1 MYNAKIMDHFQNPR
15 NTGELPD
22 ANGVGSYGSPNT
34 GDVTRIY
41 LKIVDGRIADIR
53 MQTFGS
59 AVAIASSS
67 MATELVK
74 GKSVDEAE
82 AITREAVSDAL
93 DGIPA
98 DKMQCSNL
106 APDAIKAAIADYRKR
121 LGTASG

>member
-15 NTGELPD
+15 NTGDLPG
-22 ANGVGSYGSPNT
+22 ANGVGSHGSPNT

-41 LKIVDGRIADIR
+41 LKIVDGRIADVR

-74 GKSVDEAE
+74 GMTVDEAE
-82 AITREAVSDAL
+82 AITRQDVSDAL

-121 LGTASG
+121 QIKAT